1 MAEKTPF
8 RKYYEEFCE
17 VFGHPLWMM
26 PMMIIGLFFMIELM
40 HTKYHIEAGI
50 TVTAVTLAAITLPV
64 AIVTDAELPDISPLI
79 EIIDDES

>member
-1 MAEKTPF
+1 M
-8 RKYYEEFCE
+8 
-17 VFGHPLWMM
+17 V
-26 PMMIIGLFFMIELM
+26 ELLQLL
-40 HTKYHIEAGI
+40 EAGI